1 MSHPARG
8 AWIETALVEML
19 KPGLRGRTPLGVR
32 GLKLQGFPYLRRAVA
47 SHPARGAW
55 IETDGPSVDELRSLS
70 HPARGAW
77 IETPQEFPR
86 CQQNSCRTPLGV
98 RGLKRQNLSVVRLWP
113 GRTPLGVRGLK
124 LRRLRCPVYQMQSH
138 PARGA
143 WIETDFEGN
152 YDARWASH
160 PARGAWIETS
170 VLSVINAVQ
179 GSHPARGAWI
189 ETGDKLLA
197 RVNSGVAPRSG
208 CVD

>member
-55 IETDGPSVDELRSLS
+55 IET
-70 HPARGAW
+70 
-77 IETPQEFPR
+77 
-86 CQQNSCRTPLGV
+86 
-98 RGLKRQNLSVVRLWP
+98 
-113 GRTPLGVRGLK
+113 
-124 LRRLRCPVYQMQSH
+124 
-138 PARGA
+138 
-143 WIETDFEGN
+143 
-152 YDARWASH
+152 
-160 PARGAWIETS
+160 S